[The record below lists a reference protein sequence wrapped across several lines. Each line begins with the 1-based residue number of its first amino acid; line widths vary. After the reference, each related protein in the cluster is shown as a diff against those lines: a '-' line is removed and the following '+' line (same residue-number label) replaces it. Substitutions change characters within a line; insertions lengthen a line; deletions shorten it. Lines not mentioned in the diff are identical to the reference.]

1 MPSIRGVIFDLGS
14 TLIRFRGDWTEV
26 LAEGRAAMVAWL
38 EQAGYPLEPTTFDTA
53 IQRAFE
59 TNFRER
65 RQDHRER
72 ASRHI
77 LQEVLAEQ
85 GVPQVSEDDLGQAL
99 RRLYA
104 PSEACWSPIPGV
116 HDVLTQLRARG
127 LRLGLLSNASD
138 VENVERLLHGARLTG
153 FFDPVVISAAAGAR
167 KPTPSLFLAIL
178 RGWGTDPGEATMVG
192 DLLGED
198 ILGAQRAGLHQIWVR
213 AEADPAFNA
222 EYIGIVVPEWTV
234 ETLEEVPAL
243 LESVESKA
251 GTGMA
256 RGSKS
261 TSG

>member
-1 MPSIRGVIFDLGS
+1 MSLIRGVIFDLGS

-38 EQAGYPLEPTTFDTA
+38 QQAGYPLIPASFNEA
-53 IQRAFE
+53 VQRAFE

-77 LQEVLAEQ
+77 LREALAEQ
-85 GVPQVSEDDLGQAL
+85 GIPEVSEDDLRLAL

-104 PSEACWSPIPGV
+104 PSEACWSLVPGA
-116 HDVLTQLRARG
+116 HDVLARLRARG

-138 VENVERLLHGARLTG
+138 VENVERLLHGARLKG
-153 FFDPVVISAAAGAR
+153 VFEPVVISAAAGAR
-167 KPTPSLFLAIL
+167 KPTPSLFLGIL
-178 RGWGTDPGEATMVG
+178 RQWGLEPGEAAMVG

-198 ILGAQRAGLHQIWVR
+198 ILGAQRAGLHQVWVR

-222 EYIGIVVPEWTV
+222 EHIGIVIPEWTV
-234 ETLEEVPAL
+234 ESLDDVPAL
-243 LESVESKA
+243 LESVESK
-251 GTGMA
+251 
-256 RGSKS
+256 
-261 TSG
+261 SGR